1 MLEFSGEQLREK
13 GNPFQFQKCN
23 RLEVKAFLSI
33 IIFHP
38 NVENCKYCPEK
49 GPRTIVTHIL
59 HQKSLLKNDVKKS
72 PEMYFSKIGLHYQTV
87 TWPEVN
93 KLTRTTNFKANYWVD
108 VNIIR
113 NVSSS
118 SSLRIFV
125 NAKSASILPLAWI

>member
-38 NVENCKYCPEK
+38 NVENCKYYPEK

-59 HQKSLLKNDVKKS
+59 HQKSLLKNDVKKPKNLFFKDWTTLS
-72 PEMYFSKIGLHYQTV
+72 NCH
-87 TWPEVN
+87 
-93 KLTRTTNFKANYWVD
+93 LTRDKQINSDYQF
-108 VNIIR
+108 
-113 NVSSS
+113 
-118 SSLRIFV
+118 
-125 NAKSASILPLAWI
+125 